1 MKRNTQMTRAAVP
14 ASVQNG
20 VDVRA
25 DGRAYAQINPD
36 EYRVVKS
43 GVDSFLLFTVLS
55 LLVFGLVMVFSASYA
70 DAQARYGDSYYFIK
84 RQSVMVCIGL
94 VFMIVAS
101 RIPLRMYK
109 WAAVPA
115 YIVSALLLVAVL
127 FMGDEGGGAQRW
139 IKFGSLR
146 FQPSEIAKY
155 ALILTLAWYYQKY
168 ESKAFDF
175 KDKRTS
181 NLYGTLF
188 PLCLI
193 GLICGLVMLEKHL
206 SGIIIIGTIGLM
218 VMFASGIR
226 LKLLGA
232 FGAVAVAGV
241 AAMALLT
248 DYTKRRID
256 IWLNPAAYPQD
267 GGWQS
272 LQGMRAIGSGGFF
285 GLGLGNSRQKFS
297 YVSQPQNDFIYTI
310 ICEELGYIGAVAVI
324 VLFGLLVWRGYVI
337 AMRAPDRFAQLTA
350 IGISSKIALQVLL
363 NIAVVT
369 NSLPNT
375 GISLPFFSYGGTA
388 MVVQLIEVGTLL
400 AISRYTVEKK

>member
-43 GVDSFLLFTVLS
+43 GADSFLLFTVLS

-115 YIVSALLLVAVL
+115 YIASALLLVAVL

-267 GGWQS
+267 GGWQT

-285 GLGLGNSRQKFS
+285 GLGQLCIAAAERLYLHHHLRGTRLYRRSSGHRAVRTFGMARLCDRHARAGSLRAAYRHRHQQQDRLAGAAQHRGC
-297 YVSQPQNDFIYTI
+297 YQQPPQYGHFTAVLQLRRH
-310 ICEELGYIGAVAVI
+310 CHGGAAH
-324 VLFGLLVWRGYVI
+324 
-337 AMRAPDRFAQLTA
+337 
-350 IGISSKIALQVLL
+350 
-363 NIAVVT
+363 
-369 NSLPNT
+369 
-375 GISLPFFSYGGTA
+375 
-388 MVVQLIEVGTLL
+388 
-400 AISRYTVEKK
+400 